1 MYRGSLRSSC
11 NKTFLS
17 LDNELERSVTSTN
30 MIEIVA
36 LSTGEHVVVVQ
47 SDNVT
52 DFVVVQ

>member
-1 MYRGSLRSSC
+1 M
-11 NKTFLS
+11 
-17 LDNELERSVTSTN
+17 TSTN